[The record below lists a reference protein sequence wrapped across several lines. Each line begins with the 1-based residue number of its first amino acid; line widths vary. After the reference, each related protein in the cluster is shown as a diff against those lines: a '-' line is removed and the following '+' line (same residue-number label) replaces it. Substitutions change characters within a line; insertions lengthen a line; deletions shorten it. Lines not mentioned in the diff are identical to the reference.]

1 MQDAPA
7 ASQQPGVR
15 GIIFTDL
22 TKSNDTICN
31 QEPQPKTI
39 CQSANVRSL
48 VGNWKMRTTCQRLAQ
63 FLKQAQDSLISFMQ
77 KRRLITTQ
85 IWGSVS
91 YLEFLSCM
99 CTFVVGLGLQ
109 STANS
114 SQGGF
119 SSTTAQHSFS
129 QAGVCLSLTSTP
141 ALQRAAANAHRFEGF
156 GKTGFHYH
164 VYFMRYIVYSDEGF
178 W

>member
-1 MQDAPA
+1 MQGVLAG
-7 ASQQPGVR
+7 SQQWGAG

-31 QEPQPKTI
+31 QGTQPKII
-39 CQSANVRSL
+39 CQSANVHSL
-48 VGNWKMRTTCQRLAQ
+48 VGNWKMRTTCQILAQ
-63 FLKQAQDSLISFMQ
+63 FLKQAQDSLILFMQ

-85 IWGSVS
+85 IWVSESDFWSLWALYTLIISV
-91 YLEFLSCM
+91 
-99 CTFVVGLGLQ
+99 GLQ
-109 STANS
+109 SVANS

-119 SSTTAQHSFS
+119 NSIRAQHSFS
-129 QAGVCLSLTSTP
+129 QAGVCLPLTSTP
-141 ALQRAAANAHRFEGF
+141 ALQKAAANDHRFEGF